1 MWYRRPASPLPDSS
15 PSDENTAL
23 PGELRHDLMFTSAKS
38 DEISATSGFSHD
50 SDEAVGTVGRHRP
63 DPTGPSGVVLEE
75 PRPAIAKAHGL
86 T

>member
-1 MWYRRPASPLPDSS
+1 
-15 PSDENTAL
+15 
-23 PGELRHDLMFTSAKS
+23 MFTSAKS

-63 DPTGPSGVVLEE
+63 DPGVVLEE